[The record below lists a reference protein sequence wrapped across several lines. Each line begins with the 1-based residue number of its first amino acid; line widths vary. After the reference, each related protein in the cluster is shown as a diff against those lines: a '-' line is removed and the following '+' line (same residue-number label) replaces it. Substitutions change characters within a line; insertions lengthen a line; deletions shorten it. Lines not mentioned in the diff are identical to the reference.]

1 MRVVLNSADPT
12 KVDKYVP
19 LLSGGVPNDVGLPDG
34 PNPLPVRSQAYRGR
48 PVDIEQLRDGS
59 VLVSDDFAGLVYRIA

>member
-1 MRVVLNSADPT
+1 MRVVLNSNDRT
-12 KVDKYVP
+12 KVNKYVP
-19 LLSGGVPNDVGLPDG
+19 FLSGGVPNDVGLPDG
-34 PNPLPVRSQAYRGR
+34 PDPLPVKSQAYKGR